1 MMQDKFNLFTRHAG
15 EPLQKII
22 NSRTI
27 FEVLEQRLDRD
38 TCTFEQPFTADFSRG
53 AFYGRTLAPI
63 KHEAILR
70 DAPLACKAEELF
82 RIIN

>member
-1 MMQDKFNLFTRHAG
+1 MTQDKLNLFTRHAG